1 MSQESMQT
9 FTYRILRYTPNLIRD
24 EWLNVGV
31 LLHDPE
37 RNALRVRMIEE
48 DEVFARLRKLRFDAE
63 ESLLRALQ
71 TDLEAQAS
79 AHTEG
84 AAGFLKHLD
93 DTLSNL
99 LQLSPQKAVLS
110 TDFDAEME
118 RLYADHVA
126 PPRYRVRAAAE
137 APDSRAGIRARASE
151 AFRRSGILSRL
162 QKSIRVAEY
171 TFPGDPLRI
180 DFAYRSNGTRGFVH
194 TIALARDPRQA
205 KEFAFTAERI
215 RARVADCRF
224 AAITEVEPRSDND
237 RHQFV
242 AQVLAEQEIELV
254 PVPRLDEYANRL
266 RPILK

>member
-1 MSQESMQT
+1 MSDEQMQAC
-9 FTYRILRYTPNLIRD
+9 TYRILRYTPNLIRD
-24 EWLNVGV
+24 EWINVGV
-31 LLHDPE
+31 LLHDPA

-48 DEVFARLRKLRFDAE
+48 DDAFARLRKLRFDAE

-71 TDLEAQAS
+71 SDLESQAS
-79 AHTEG
+79 AHKEG
-84 AAGFLKHLD
+84 AAGFLQHLD

-110 TDFDAEME
+110 ADFDSELE

-126 PPRYRVRAAAE
+126 PPSVRPRGAVERADTRV
-137 APDSRAGIRARASE
+137 GIRARAGE
-151 AFRRSGILSRL
+151 IFRRGGIFGRM
-162 QKSIRVAEY
+162 QKGLRAAEF

-180 DFAYRSNGTRGFVH
+180 DFAWHNNGTRGFVH

-215 RARVADCRF
+215 RARVSDCRF
-224 AAITEVEPRSDND
+224 TAITETEPRRENQ

-242 AQVLAEQEIELV
+242 AQVLAEQEIEIV
-254 PVPRLDEYANRL
+254 PVPRLDDFTRRL
-266 RPILK
+266 RPLLQ

>member
-1 MSQESMQT
+1 MSEEQLQT
-9 FTYRILRYTPNLIRD
+9 LTYRILRYTPNLIRD
-24 EWLNVGV
+24 EWINVGV
-31 LLHDPE
+31 LLHDPA

-48 DEVFARLRKLRFDAE
+48 DEAFARLRKLRFDAE

-71 TDLEAQAS
+71 SDLEAQAS
-79 AHTEG
+79 AHKEG
-84 AAGFLKHLD
+84 AAGFLHHLD

-110 TDFDAEME
+110 ADLELELE

-126 PPRYRVRAAAE
+126 PPSVRPRGAAE
-137 APDSRAGIRARASE
+137 AADTRAGIRARAGE
-151 AFRRSGILSRL
+151 IFRRGGIFARL
-162 QKSIRVAEY
+162 QKGIRAAEY

-180 DFAYRSNGTRGFVH
+180 DFAWRSNGTRGFVH

-215 RARVADCRF
+215 RARVSDCRF
-224 AAITEVEPRSDND
+224 TAITETEPKRDND

-242 AQVLAEQEIELV
+242 AQVLADQKIEIV
-254 PVPRLDEYANRL
+254 PVPRLDDFANRL
-266 RPILK
+266 RPLLQ

>member
-1 MSQESMQT
+1 MSEEQLQT
-9 FTYRILRYTPNLIRD
+9 LTYRILRYTPNLIRD
-24 EWLNVGV
+24 EWINVGV
-31 LLHDPE
+31 LLHDPA

-48 DEVFARLRKLRFDAE
+48 DEAFARLRKLRFDAE

-71 TDLEAQAS
+71 SDLEAQAS
-79 AHTEG
+79 AHKDG
-84 AAGFLKHLD
+84 AAGFLHHLD

-110 TDFDAEME
+110 ADLEIELE

-126 PPRYRVRAAAE
+126 PPSVRARGAAE
-137 APDSRAGIRARASE
+137 SADTRAGIRARAGE
-151 AFRRSGILSRL
+151 IFRRGGIFARL
-162 QKSIRVAEY
+162 QKGIRAAEY

-180 DFAYRSNGTRGFVH
+180 DFAWRSNGTRGFVH

-215 RARVADCRF
+215 RARVSDCRF
-224 AAITEVEPRSDND
+224 AAITEMEPKRDND

-242 AQVLAEQEIELV
+242 AQVLADQKIEIV
-254 PVPRLDEYANRL
+254 PVPRLDDFANRL
-266 RPILK
+266 RPLLQ